1 MDARQFT
8 KKSDG
13 WYQGC
18 GCGMK
23 PQDKITPPPDSVEVF
38 VAHDGQ
44 LVGPVTG
51 INYYF
56 VQNTTSIDVDPRDA
70 GEWRK
75 QGIARDAIPG
85 FKGRLARG

>member
-8 KKSDG
+8 RKSDG
-13 WYQGC
+13 WYIGC
-18 GCGMK
+18 GCSMK
-23 PQDKITPPPDSVEVF
+23 PENKITPPEGSVEVS
-38 VAHDGQ
+38 VNHDGP
-44 LVGPVTG
+44 LTGPVTG

-75 QGIARDAIPG
+75 SGIARDAIPG

>member
-8 KKSDG
+8 RKSDG
-13 WYQGC
+13 WYTGC

-23 PQDKITPPPDSVEVF
+23 PQDKITPPEGSVEVS
-38 VAHDGQ
+38 VNHDGP
-44 LVGPVTG
+44 LAGPVTG

-75 QGIARDAIPG
+75 SGIARDAIPG